1 MFPAVFQGAA
11 GFRTAGRL
19 RTQSV
24 SREEGSKHFVSHK
37 SEAIEM
43 PWGKGDSIVA
53 GEEAQLE
60 PVARAGNG
68 KGQGTGGRWPRGSTL
83 MTKQM
88 HKNSRNPDDP
98 REKLKKISK
107 KSLLT

>member
-1 MFPAVFQGAA
+1 
-11 GFRTAGRL
+11 
-19 RTQSV
+19 
-24 SREEGSKHFVSHK
+24 
-37 SEAIEM
+37 M

-98 REKLKKISK
+98 REKLKKNLKKISTYIKSVAFSLK
-107 KSLLT
+107 KYNNLALIYGGNPLQVFRC